1 MRTNIYARPIH
12 NLLMGK
18 SICDSTFLVNNDNW
32 RNIAFNRIVNTNL
45 IAKINTGHYGNRDKY
60 YIRWIYDGLS
70 LYPSSKGIIL
80 TLNNRDKFL
89 SELIENKKV
98 KITEGKFLDT
108 QPIKMFY
115 GWHIGFVYKAHT
127 FRWQY
132 WNWIDMYETDKR
144 LQDYQEYKDKCII
157 NGEQIQDSNDLVTKL
172 ERCIENYNDI
182 ISLE

>member
-1 MRTNIYARPIH
+1 
-12 NLLMGK
+12 
-18 SICDSTFLVNNDNW
+18 
-32 RNIAFNRIVNTNL
+32 
-45 IAKINTGHYGNRDKY
+45 
-60 YIRWIYDGLS
+60 
-70 LYPSSKGIIL
+70 
-80 TLNNRDKFL
+80 
-89 SELIENKKV
+89 
-98 KITEGKFLDT
+98 
-108 QPIKMFY
+108 MFY

-182 ISLE
+182 KNGVYLRQYPQHPKQNNTKQIGE